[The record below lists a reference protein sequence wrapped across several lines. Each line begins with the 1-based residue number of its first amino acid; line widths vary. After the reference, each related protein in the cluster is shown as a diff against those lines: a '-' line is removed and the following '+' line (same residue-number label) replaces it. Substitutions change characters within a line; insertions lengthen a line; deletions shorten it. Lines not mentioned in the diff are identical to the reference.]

1 MEVMKIKDILDVQR
15 YAKLLREYDYD
26 INYQPIDKTPQKGSK
41 EHLSASDLDE
51 LMGVNKQTYKRVN
64 GRVRSK

>member
-1 MEVMKIKDILDVQR
+1 MEVMKTKDIQDTQR
-15 YAKLLREYDYD
+15 YSNSLQEYDYD

>member
-1 MEVMKIKDILDVQR
+1 MEVVKIKDILVVQR

-26 INYQPIDKTPQKGSK
+26 INYQPIDKTPHKGSK
-41 EHLSASDLDE
+41 ERLSASDLAE
-51 LMGVNKQTYKRVN
+51 LMDVNKQTYKRVN